1 MSKRTNP
8 IFLERRGY
16 RLRRVMD
23 AAKLLPILGGALWAV
38 PILWSSEPGQTVTT
52 SRAML
57 YIFVVWIVLAGLG
70 MILSFWLDDSAETE
84 RKEAP

>member
-1 MSKRTNP
+1 MSRRTNP
-8 IFLERRGY
+8 IFLERRSY

-23 AAKLLPILGGALWAV
+23 GAKLLPILGAALWAV
-38 PILWSSEPGQTVTT
+38 PILWPSEGEHAVLT

-57 YIFVVWIVLAGLG
+57 YIFLVWIGLSALCLL
-70 MILSFWLDDSAETE
+70 LSFWLDDSAETE